1 MLRRLLPAT
10 TRARF
15 ADFIHDH
22 LGALASNFLFG
33 ILLGITPWIGKILE
47 LPLDIRHIAFSS
59 ANLAYATASHPEGI
73 GVFAQGLFAVI
84 AIGLVNLWVSFALAL
99 RVAPFAQPEWS
110 ALALMQAP
118 ATVQEVHAAYI
129 AAGAETLTTNSYA
142 LVPFHI
148 GEERFHA
155 RAGELAALAGKLA
168 RQAVTASGKNV
179 TIAGSLP
186 PLFGSYRPD
195 LFDPARAAEIA
206 RPLIDGQAP
215 YTDLWLAETQS
226 SIAEVRALHAL
237 TARDRPFWASFT
249 LEDEPP
255 AELPRLRSG
264 ETVAAAVAAAL
275 ELKLDALLFNCSHPE
290 AMTAALKT
298 ARVALDAAGSAMRLG
313 VYANAFAAHGTD
325 EEALP
330 ANDGLDEIRTDL
342 TPAAY
347 LDWAKRWRAAG
358 ADIIGGCCG
367 VGPEHIAAL
376 AAWRAQNA

>member
-1 MLRRLLPAT
+1 MSYPLLILDGGMGRELLRR
-10 TRARF
+10 
-15 ADFIHDH
+15 
-22 LGALASNFLFG
+22 G
-33 ILLGITPWIGKILE
+33 
-47 LPLDIRHIAFSS
+47 
-59 ANLAYATASHPEGI
+59 
-73 GVFAQGLFAVI
+73 
-84 AIGLVNLWVSFALAL
+84 
-99 RVAPFAQPEWS
+99 APFAQPQWS
-110 ALALMQAP
+110 ALALMQQPSAV
-118 ATVQEVHAAYI
+118 ADVHSAYI
-129 AAGAETLTTNSYA
+129 KAGADIITTNSYA
-142 LVPFHI
+142 LIPFHI
-148 GEERFHA
+148 GADNF
-155 RAGELAALAGKLA
+155 RAQGGKLA
-168 RQAVTASGKNV
+168 TLAGQLARRAVSDSGKKV
-179 TIAGSLP
+179 RVAASLP

-215 YTDLWLAETQS
+215 YADLWLAETQS

-255 AELPRLRSG
+255 AEPPRLRSG

-298 ARVALDAAGSAMRLG
+298 ARATIDAAGSAMRLG

-342 TPAAY
+342 TPTAY
-347 LDWAKRWRAAG
+347 LDWAKHWRAAG

>member
-1 MLRRLLPAT
+1 MTHPLHLLDGGMGRELLRR
-10 TRARF
+10 
-15 ADFIHDH
+15 
-22 LGALASNFLFG
+22 G
-33 ILLGITPWIGKILE
+33 
-47 LPLDIRHIAFSS
+47 
-59 ANLAYATASHPEGI
+59 
-73 GVFAQGLFAVI
+73 
-84 AIGLVNLWVSFALAL
+84 
-99 RVAPFAQPEWS
+99 APFAQPEWS

-148 GEERFHA
+148 GEERFRA

-255 AELPRLRSG
+255 AEPPRLRSG

-275 ELKLDALLFNCSHPE
+275 EL
-290 AMTAALKT
+290 
-298 ARVALDAAGSAMRLG
+298 ARATIDAAGSAMRLG

-342 TPAAY
+342 TPTAY
-347 LDWAKRWRAAG
+347 LDWAKHWRAAG

>member
-1 MLRRLLPAT
+1 MTHPLHLLDGGMGRELLRR
-10 TRARF
+10 
-15 ADFIHDH
+15 
-22 LGALASNFLFG
+22 G
-33 ILLGITPWIGKILE
+33 
-47 LPLDIRHIAFSS
+47 
-59 ANLAYATASHPEGI
+59 
-73 GVFAQGLFAVI
+73 
-84 AIGLVNLWVSFALAL
+84 
-99 RVAPFAQPEWS
+99 APFAQPEWS

-129 AAGAETLTTNSYA
+129 TAGAETLTTNSYA

-255 AELPRLRSG
+255 AEPPRLRSG
-264 ETVAAAVAAAL
+264 ETVAEAVAAAL

-290 AMTAALKT
+290 AMTAALQT
-298 ARVALDAAGSAMRLG
+298 ARAALDAAGSTMRLG
-313 VYANAFAAHGTD
+313 VYANAFAAHGAE

-342 TPAAY
+342 TPTAY
-347 LDWAKRWRAAG
+347 LDWAKHWRAAG

>member
-1 MLRRLLPAT
+1 M
-10 TRARF
+10 
-15 ADFIHDH
+15 
-22 LGALASNFLFG
+22 
-33 ILLGITPWIGKILE
+33 
-47 LPLDIRHIAFSS
+47 
-59 ANLAYATASHPEGI
+59 
-73 GVFAQGLFAVI
+73 
-84 AIGLVNLWVSFALAL
+84 
-99 RVAPFAQPEWS
+99 
-110 ALALMQAP
+110 
-118 ATVQEVHAAYI
+118 
-129 AAGAETLTTNSYA
+129 
-142 LVPFHI
+142 
-148 GEERFHA
+148 
-155 RAGELAALAGKLA
+155 
-168 RQAVTASGKNV
+168 

-215 YTDLWLAETQS
+215 YADLWLAETQS

-255 AELPRLRSG
+255 AEPPRLRSG

-275 ELKLDALLFNCSHPE
+275 
-290 AMTAALKT
+290 KT
-298 ARVALDAAGSAMRLG
+298 ARATIDAAGSAMRLG

-330 ANDGLDEIRTDL
+330 ANDGLDEIRADL

-347 LDWAKRWRAAG
+347 LDWAKRWRDAG

-367 VGPEHIAAL
+367 VGPEHIAAI

>member
-1 MLRRLLPAT
+1 MTHPLHLLDGGMGRELLRR
-10 TRARF
+10 
-15 ADFIHDH
+15 
-22 LGALASNFLFG
+22 G
-33 ILLGITPWIGKILE
+33 
-47 LPLDIRHIAFSS
+47 
-59 ANLAYATASHPEGI
+59 
-73 GVFAQGLFAVI
+73 
-84 AIGLVNLWVSFALAL
+84 
-99 RVAPFAQPEWS
+99 APFAQPEWS

-118 ATVQEVHAAYI
+118 ATVQDVHAAYI
-129 AAGAETLTTNSYA
+129 AVGAETLTTNSYA

-148 GEERFHA
+148 GETRFRA

-168 RQAVTASGKNV
+168 RQAVTASGKNI
-179 TIAGSLP
+179 TIAGALP

-206 RPLIDGQAP
+206 WPLIDGQAP
-215 YTDLWLAETQS
+215 YVDYWLAETQS

-255 AELPRLRSG
+255 TEPPRLRSG
-264 ETVAAAVAAAL
+264 EAVAEAVAAAL

-290 AMTAALKT
+290 AMTAALQT
-298 ARVALDAAGSAMRLG
+298 ARAVLDAAGSTMRLG

-367 VGPEHIAAL
+367 VGPEHIAAI
-376 AAWRAQNA
+376 AAWRG

>member
-1 MLRRLLPAT
+1 MTHPLHLLDGGMGRELLRR
-10 TRARF
+10 
-15 ADFIHDH
+15 
-22 LGALASNFLFG
+22 G
-33 ILLGITPWIGKILE
+33 
-47 LPLDIRHIAFSS
+47 
-59 ANLAYATASHPEGI
+59 
-73 GVFAQGLFAVI
+73 
-84 AIGLVNLWVSFALAL
+84 
-99 RVAPFAQPEWS
+99 APFAQPEWS

-148 GEERFHA
+148 GEERFRA

-215 YTDLWLAETQS
+215 YADLWWAETQS

-255 AELPRLRSG
+255 AEPPRLRSG

-298 ARVALDAAGSAMRLG
+298 ARATIDAAGSAMRLG

-342 TPAAY
+342 TPTAY
-347 LDWAKRWRAAG
+347 LDWAKHWRAAG

>member
-1 MLRRLLPAT
+1 
-10 TRARF
+10 
-15 ADFIHDH
+15 
-22 LGALASNFLFG
+22 
-33 ILLGITPWIGKILE
+33 
-47 LPLDIRHIAFSS
+47 
-59 ANLAYATASHPEGI
+59 
-73 GVFAQGLFAVI
+73 
-84 AIGLVNLWVSFALAL
+84 
-99 RVAPFAQPEWS
+99 
-110 ALALMQAP
+110 MQAP

-129 AAGAETLTTNSYA
+129 TAGAETLTTNSYA

-148 GEERFHA
+148 GEERFRA

-215 YTDLWLAETQS
+215 YADLWLAETQS

-255 AELPRLRSG
+255 AEPPRLRSG
-264 ETVAAAVAAAL
+264 ETIAAAVAAAL

-290 AMTAALKT
+290 AMTAAL
-298 ARVALDAAGSAMRLG
+298 DAAGSAIRLG
-313 VYANAFAAHGTD
+313 VYANAFAAHGAD

>member
-1 MLRRLLPAT
+1 MTHPLHLLDGGMGRELLRR
-10 TRARF
+10 
-15 ADFIHDH
+15 
-22 LGALASNFLFG
+22 G
-33 ILLGITPWIGKILE
+33 
-47 LPLDIRHIAFSS
+47 
-59 ANLAYATASHPEGI
+59 
-73 GVFAQGLFAVI
+73 
-84 AIGLVNLWVSFALAL
+84 
-99 RVAPFAQPEWS
+99 APFAQPEWS

-129 AAGAETLTTNSYA
+129 TAGAETLTTNSYA

-237 TARDRPFWASFT
+237 TARDRPFWKTTRLPSR
-249 LEDEPP
+249 P
-255 AELPRLRSG
+255 AC
-264 ETVAAAVAAAL
+264 VAAKPL
-275 ELKLDALLFNCSHPE
+275 PLLSPPRSNSNSTRCSL
-290 AMTAALKT
+290 TAA
-298 ARVALDAAGSAMRLG
+298 
-313 VYANAFAAHGTD
+313 
-325 EEALP
+325 
-330 ANDGLDEIRTDL
+330 
-342 TPAAY
+342 TP
-347 LDWAKRWRAAG
+347 KR
-358 ADIIGGCCG
+358 
-367 VGPEHIAAL
+367 
-376 AAWRAQNA
+376 